1 MHIWNEER
9 QKTSLIYLN
18 GVICLDLSKVSEILK
33 PYLES
38 NDLTLYDVELVKE
51 FGYLILRVSIDSKDG
66 IDVDT
71 LAKCNEFLSVELD
84 KYDSDMP
91 EYMLEVCSPG
101 AEKELRSLDEVKES
115 IGKYIHIEVPGMI
128 YEGTLEDVVDDV
140 IHLRYN
146 AKGRFRVLKVK
157 YEEIKLIRLAVKI

>member
-1 MHIWNEER
+1 MKRGEILSYVFDR
-9 QKTSLIYLN
+9 GVIYLE
-18 GVICLDLSKVSEILK
+18 LTKVNEILK
-33 PYLES
+33 PYLEE

-66 IDVDT
+66 SIDVDT
-71 LAKCNEFLSVELD
+71 LAKCNEFLSIEIE

-91 EYMLEVCSPG
+91 EYLLEVCSPG
-101 AEKELRSLDEVKES
+101 AEKKLRNLDEVKES

-128 YEGTLEDVVDDV
+128 YEGNLEDVIEDE

-146 AKGRFRVLKVK
+146 AKGRFKLLKVK

>member
-1 MHIWNEER
+1 M
-9 QKTSLIYLN
+9 YLE
-18 GVICLDLSKVSEILK
+18 LSKVNEILK
-33 PYLES
+33 PYLEA

-51 FGYLILRVSIDSKDG
+51 FGYLILRVSIDGKNG
-66 IDVDT
+66 IDVDA

-101 AEKELRSLDEVKES
+101 AEKLLRNLDEVKES

-128 YEGTLEDVVDDV
+128 YEGTLEEVIEDE

>member
-1 MHIWNEER
+1 M
-9 QKTSLIYLN
+9 
-18 GVICLDLSKVSEILK
+18 ICLDLSKVSEILK

-101 AEKELRSLDEVKES
+101 AEKELRNLDEIKENIS
-115 IGKYIHIEVPGMI
+115 KYIHVELPNMI
-128 YEGTLEDVVDDV
+128 YEGTLEDVIDDSIV
-140 IHLRYN
+140 IRYN
-146 AKGRFRVLKVK
+146 AKGRFKKLNIP
-157 YEEIKLIRLAVKI
+157 YSEIKLIRLAVKI

>member
-1 MHIWNEER
+1 MKRGKKPLLFIWLGWFHLEL
-9 QKTSLIYLN
+9 T
-18 GVICLDLSKVSEILK
+18 KVNEILK
-33 PYLES
+33 PYLEE

-71 LAKCNEFLSVELD
+71 LAKCNEFLSVEIE

-91 EYMLEVCSPG
+91 EYLLEVCSPG
-101 AEKELRSLDEVKES
+101 AEKLLRNLDEVKES

-128 YEGTLEDVVDDV
+128 YEGNLIDVIEDE